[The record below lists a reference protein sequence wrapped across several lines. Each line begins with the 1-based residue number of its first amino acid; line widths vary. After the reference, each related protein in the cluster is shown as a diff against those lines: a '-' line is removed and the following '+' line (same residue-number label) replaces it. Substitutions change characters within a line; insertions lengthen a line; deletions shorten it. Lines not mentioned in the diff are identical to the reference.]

1 MEIEVKELD
10 PEVMKSLEAGLK
22 TEKTEEFGREVF
34 DVVMEVH
41 KGLVSY
47 FRNIAKQ
54 YCVKP
59 IIIDSRNYENFLD
72 AHCGTVWLDSNGTWR
87 RFLTDRNRAVHITV
101 TTWENCSVDHDMWD
115 QASGFIERGGRAHM
129 RDVLVA
135 NSLDYLSQQNGRL
148 AVVEA
153 VTALESAL
161 KQLLP
166 KVILRLPGVPQ
177 IEEKELDKVMEQA
190 GLRLVAQV
198 GLKLIMT
205 PAGLSAEDIQSIG
218 EAIDTRNNV
227 LHDFQREVEISKAQR
242 YVSAICRVIE
252 RFEHWTNTIH
262 AH

>member
-41 KGLVSY
+41 EGLVSY

-72 AHCGTVWLDSNGTWR
+72 VHCGTVWLDSNGTWR
-87 RFLTDRNRAVHITV
+87 RFLTDRNRAVHITL
-101 TTWENCSVDHDMWD
+101 TTWGNCSVDHDMWD
-115 QASGFIERGGRAHM
+115 HASGFIERGGRAQM
-129 RDVLVA
+129 RDVLIA
-135 NSLDYLSQQNGRL
+135 NSLEYLSQKNGRL

-153 VTALESAL
+153 VTALESAV

-166 KVILRLPGVPQ
+166 KVILSLPGAPQ
-177 IEEKELDKVMEQA
+177 IGEKELDKVIEQA

-205 PAGLSAEDIQSIG
+205 PAGLATEDIRIIG
-218 EAIDTRNNV
+218 EAIDARNNV
-227 LHDFQREVEISKAQR
+227 IHGPQRELEVSRAQR
-242 YVSAICRVIE
+242 YVSAIRRVIE
-252 RFEHWTNTIH
+252 TFEHWVK
-262 AH
+262 